1 MWGICLQKWKHG
13 PSSTTLLPE
22 TGARWPSVR
31 LWGIGRLVRLDA
43 GRRYYRWLPPS
54 KKGRIV
60 ISTNTAVASLQFD
73 PANLEVGDKK
83 DIRDGLSAIASD
95 GRNLWLACDEGCR
108 LERLTR
114 DGSGFVFGSH
124 RDFPLSDLIH
134 LPVPRKAGEPE
145 AEADVE
151 GMDVDDGWLWLVGS
165 HSVKRKNPKADDAPD
180 EIAAKLQKIS
190 RDGNRHLLA
199 RIPLDD
205 GVVQRR
211 DGSRQAAGI
220 ATSVESSALLDAIK
234 DAGDKHLLPFL
245 PLPGKDNGLD
255 IEGLAVRGTR
265 AFVGLRGPVLR
276 GWSCILELRLEAN
289 DDTLE
294 LLPVDKAVP
303 YRKHFHNLN
312 NLGIRD
318 LVFVEDDL
326 LVLAGPTQSHDGP
339 HEIWRWK
346 NAGKQSAAGDRTC
359 ERVLVL
365 PQRDK
370 VDRAEGITM
379 IDRSGSSAS
388 LLVVY
393 DTPDKDRVGKK
404 DGSVTADVVRL

>member
-1 MWGICLQKWKHG
+1 M
-13 PSSTTLLPE
+13 
-22 TGARWPSVR
+22 
-31 LWGIGRLVRLDA
+31 
-43 GRRYYRWLPPS
+43 
-54 KKGRIV
+54 

-95 GRNLWLACDEGCR
+95 GRNLWLACDEGAR

-114 DGSGFVFGSH
+114 EGSSFVFGSH

-134 LPVPRKAGEPE
+134 LPAPRKAGEPE

-151 GMDVDDGWLWLVGS
+151 GMDIDDGWLWLVGS
-165 HSVKRKNPKADDAPD
+165 HSVKRKNPKGDDALD
-180 EIAAKLQKIS
+180 QIAAKLLKTS

-199 RIPLDD
+199 RIPLAD
-205 GVVQRR
+205 GVAKKS

-220 ATSVESSALLDAIK
+220 ATGVESSALLDAIK
-234 DAGDKHLLPFL
+234 AAGDKHLLPFL

-255 IEGLAVRGTR
+255 IEGLAVRGMS

-276 GWSCILELRLEAN
+276 GWSCILELQLEA
-289 DDTLE
+289 DGADLK
-294 LLPVDKAVP
+294 LLPVDGAIP
-303 YRKHFHNLN
+303 YRKHFQNLN
-312 NLGIRD
+312 NLGVRD
-318 LVFVEDDL
+318 LVFVEDD
-326 LVLAGPTQSHDGP
+326 VMILAGPTQSHDGP

-346 NAGKQSAAGDRTC
+346 KAGKKNSAAGARAF
-359 ERVLVL
+359 ERLLVL
-365 PQRDK
+365 PQRETA
-370 VDRAEGITM
+370 DRAEGITT
-379 IDRSGSSAS
+379 IDQSGSSAS

-393 DTPDKDRVGKK
+393 DTPADGRKGKT

>member
-1 MWGICLQKWKHG
+1 M
-13 PSSTTLLPE
+13 
-22 TGARWPSVR
+22 
-31 LWGIGRLVRLDA
+31 
-43 GRRYYRWLPPS
+43 
-54 KKGRIV
+54 

-95 GRNLWLACDEGCR
+95 GKHLWLACDEGCR

-114 DGSGFVFGSH
+114 EGSSFVFGSH
-124 RDFPLSDLIH
+124 RDFALSDLIH
-134 LPVPRKAGEPE
+134 LPAPREAGKPE

-151 GMDVDDGWLWLVGS
+151 GMDIDDGWLWLIGS
-165 HSVKRKNPKADDAPD
+165 HSVKRKNPKDDDTPD
-180 EIAAKLQKIS
+180 EIAAKLQKTS

-205 GVVQRR
+205 GVVKRR
-211 DGSRQAAGI
+211 DGSRRAAGI

-234 DAGDKHLLPFL
+234 DEGDKHLLPFL
-245 PLPGKDNGLD
+245 SLPGKDNGLD

-276 GWSCILELRLEAN
+276 GWSGILELRLEAN

-294 LLPVDKAVP
+294 LQPVEGGAL
-303 YRKHFHNLN
+303 YRKHFQNLD

-326 LVLAGPTQSHDGP
+326 LILAGPTQSHDGP

-346 NAGKQSAAGDRTC
+346 NAGKKGGSGNRSF

-370 VDRAEGITM
+370 VDRAEGITA
-379 IDRSGSSAS
+379 IDQSGSSVS

-393 DTPDKDRVGKK
+393 DTPDKDRKGKK
-404 DGSVTADVVRL
+404 DGTVTADIVRL